1 MQCNTKE
8 FHKREKLLEV
18 ANDLMELWIEDTR
31 DAESRVLVITNDIQD
46 VKKLEN
52 WINNEFDFAPTFG
65 TKTRMMTGCG
75 SVGSKPVTCPSRGRC
90 WLENHT
96 KAPTS
101 GSDRSWVASSI
112 GW

>member
-52 WINNEFDFAPTFG
+52 WINNEFDFAPHMATALYSGLDKFKMDLA
-65 TKTRMMTGCG
+65 TKMFFYSPPAPKET
-75 SVGSKPVTCPSRGRC
+75 SK
-90 WLENHT
+90 NI
-96 KAPTS
+96 
-101 GSDRSWVASSI
+101 VACNFN
-112 GW
+112 